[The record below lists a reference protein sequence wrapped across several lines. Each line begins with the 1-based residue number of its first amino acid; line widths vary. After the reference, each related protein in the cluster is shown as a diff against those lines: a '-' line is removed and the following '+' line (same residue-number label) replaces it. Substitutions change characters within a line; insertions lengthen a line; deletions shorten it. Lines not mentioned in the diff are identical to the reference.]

1 MIDNDFMLS
10 LENALLVPR
19 EFTIAIHVFLYPS
32 ISDRKCRQTEGN
44 NDLPQQSLFEEIR
57 PNKEKGYPLEPN
69 PGKLCTDVYRLDERD
84 ARPIFRGFRGGKR
97 WTKRQLTSGRR
108 NHYYRSL
115 VSDSSLSK
123 RMDSSIPPRQ
133 YSGRRRRRK
142 GSEQS
147 GGKLIGGGGIPLVPF
162 VRPDDVSSLVFHRT
176 PPLFPR
182 LGPADRKLATVVFRT
197 ERRQPRDLR
206 RLPAVQILPRQS
218 SNVFFLSL
226 LFSFFFFF
234 LSFPLLLA
242 FFYFFRPAS
251 SVLLI
256 F

>member
-1 MIDNDFMLS
+1 
-10 LENALLVPR
+10 
-19 EFTIAIHVFLYPS
+19 
-32 ISDRKCRQTEGN
+32 
-44 NDLPQQSLFEEIR
+44 
-57 PNKEKGYPLEPN
+57 
-69 PGKLCTDVYRLDERD
+69 
-84 ARPIFRGFRGGKR
+84 
-97 WTKRQLTSGRR
+97 
-108 NHYYRSL
+108 
-115 VSDSSLSK
+115 
-123 RMDSSIPPRQ
+123 MDSSIPPRQ

-234 LSFPLLLA
+234 FFLSFPCLFLFFSPCLLGSLN
-242 FFYFFRPAS
+242 FLRERC
-251 SVLLI
+251 L
-256 F
+256 

>member
-1 MIDNDFMLS
+1 MTSCFLSKMLFSFHES
-10 LENALLVPR
+10 LRSQYTCSSTLPSRIESADKR
-19 EFTIAIHVFLYPS
+19 KEITISPNRASSKRF
-32 ISDRKCRQTEGN
+32 D
-44 NDLPQQSLFEEIR
+44 

-97 WTKRQLTSGRR
+97 WTKRQLTSGHR

-123 RMDSSIPPRQ
+123 RMDSNTPRQ
-133 YSGRRRRRK
+133 YSGRRRRK

-218 SNVFFLSL
+218 SNVFFSLS
-226 LFSFFFFF
+226 FSPSSSSFFPFLYSLPFFI
-234 LSFPLLLA
+234 
-242 FFYFFRPAS
+242 FFALPPRFS
-251 SVLLI
+251 
-256 F
+256 

>member
-123 RMDSSIPPRQ
+123 RMDSSTPRQ

>member
-57 PNKEKGYPLEPN
+57 PNKEKVYPLEPN

-97 WTKRQLTSGRR
+97 WTKRQLTSGHR

-123 RMDSSIPPRQ
+123 RMDSNTPRQ
-133 YSGRRRRRK
+133 YSGRRRRK

>member
-1 MIDNDFMLS
+1 MTSCFLSKMLFSFHES
-10 LENALLVPR
+10 LRSQYTCSSTLPSRIESADKR
-19 EFTIAIHVFLYPS
+19 KEITISPNRASSKRF
-32 ISDRKCRQTEGN
+32 D
-44 NDLPQQSLFEEIR
+44 

-97 WTKRQLTSGRR
+97 WTKRQLTSGHR

-123 RMDSSIPPRQ
+123 RMDSSTPRQ
-133 YSGRRRRRK
+133 YSGRRRRK

-242 FFYFFRPAS
+242 FFYFFR
-251 SVLLI
+251 LLGSLN
-256 F
+256 FLRERCL

>member
-1 MIDNDFMLS
+1 MTSCFLSKMLFSFHES
-10 LENALLVPR
+10 LRSQYTCSSTLPSRIESADKR
-19 EFTIAIHVFLYPS
+19 KEITISPNRASSKRF
-32 ISDRKCRQTEGN
+32 D
-44 NDLPQQSLFEEIR
+44 

-123 RMDSSIPPRQ
+123 RMDSSTPRQ
-133 YSGRRRRRK
+133 YSGRRRRK

-218 SNVFFLSL
+218 SNVFFSLS
-226 LFSFFFFF
+226 FSPSSSSFFPFLYSLPFFI
-234 LSFPLLLA
+234 
-242 FFYFFRPAS
+242 FFALPRFS
-251 SVLLI
+251 
-256 F
+256 

>member
-123 RMDSSIPPRQ
+123 RMDSSTPRQ
-133 YSGRRRRRK
+133 YSGRRRRK

>member
-1 MIDNDFMLS
+1 
-10 LENALLVPR
+10 
-19 EFTIAIHVFLYPS
+19 
-32 ISDRKCRQTEGN
+32 
-44 NDLPQQSLFEEIR
+44 
-57 PNKEKGYPLEPN
+57 
-69 PGKLCTDVYRLDERD
+69 
-84 ARPIFRGFRGGKR
+84 
-97 WTKRQLTSGRR
+97 
-108 NHYYRSL
+108 
-115 VSDSSLSK
+115 
-123 RMDSSIPPRQ
+123 MDSSTPRQ

-242 FFYFFRPAS
+242 FFYFFR
-251 SVLLI
+251 LLGSLN
-256 F
+256 FLRERCL

>member
-57 PNKEKGYPLEPN
+57 PNKEKEYPLEPN

-123 RMDSSIPPRQ
+123 RMDSSTPRQ
-133 YSGRRRRRK
+133 YSGRRRRK

-218 SNVFFLSL
+218 SNVFFSLS
-226 LFSFFFFF
+226 FSPSSSSFFPFLYSLPFFI
-234 LSFPLLLA
+234 
-242 FFYFFRPAS
+242 FFALPPRFS
-251 SVLLI
+251 
-256 F
+256 

>member
-97 WTKRQLTSGRR
+97 WTKRQLTSGHR

-123 RMDSSIPPRQ
+123 RMDSNTPRQ